1 MIPIRVVAALIE
13 RGGRLLLGLRPAEKR
28 HGGLWEFPGG
38 KLDGAETAAEAAHRE
53 LKEELSVEVTAVG
66 ERLTTIRDEGSPFVI
81 EFYPVVAEGEPKAIE
96 HKEVRWFSL
105 DELSEYSLAPADTA
119 FAIWLV
125 EDRLREV

>member
-1 MIPIRVVAALIE
+1 MVAAVIE

-53 LKEELSVEVTAVG
+53 LKEELSVVVTAVG
-66 ERLTTIRDEGSPFVI
+66 ERLTTIREEGSPFVI
-81 EFYPVVAEGEPKAIE
+81 EFYPVVVEGEPKAIE

-119 FAIWLV
+119 FATWLAA
-125 EDRLREV
+125 DRLREV